1 MRQIRPGRAVILPL
15 LAALS
20 LTAACAT
27 NRDRT
32 ATTDVAM
39 PPPVSP
45 GTATGTGAAA
55 GQASQ
60 GGAGATVTPGVDT
73 TRSGAGG
80 SGSAGVALSPEAA
93 QAAARQAVIAGLQSV
108 GDRVFFETDS
118 AALSESAQTVL
129 RAQAAVLRA
138 NPLQRVMIAGNCDE
152 RGTREYNL
160 ALGARRAVA
169 IRDYLV
175 SLGVPQ
181 SQLDTVS
188 YGKERPIDDRPNSE
202 GWAINRNGH
211 TFVLAGQ

>member
-1 MRQIRPGRAVILPL
+1 MRQITHRRTATIAL
-15 LAALS
+15 LAALT

-27 NRDRT
+27 GRDRG
-32 ATTDVAM
+32 TTNDVAV
-39 PPPVSP
+39 PTTV
-45 GTATGTGAAA
+45 GTGAATGPGTGTAQPPQGGPGSGVSTGTGTA
-55 GQASQ
+55 GSGI
-60 GGAGATVTPGVDT
+60 GGAGNTTPVQ
-73 TRSGAGG
+73 
-80 SGSAGVALSPEAA
+80 SPEAA
-93 QAAARQAVIAGLQSV
+93 RAAAREAVISGLQLV
-108 GDRVFFETDS
+108 GDRIFFETDS
-118 AALSESAQTVL
+118 SALSESAQTVL

-169 IRDYLV
+169 VRDYLV

-181 SQLDTVS
+181 TQMDTVS

>member
-1 MRQIRPGRAVILPL
+1 MKQPIPARTVMLPL

-27 NRDRT
+27 NRDRGGT
-32 ATTDVAM
+32 QEVTM
-39 PPPVSP
+39 PPPV
-45 GTATGTGAAA
+45 GTGATTGTGSGG
-55 GQASQ
+55 GQPSQ
-60 GGAGATVTPGVDT
+60 TGPGGAIAAGVDT
-73 TRSGAGG
+73 PRAGAGG
-80 SGSAGVALSPEAA
+80 ASGSNAALSPEAA
-93 QAAARQAVIAGLQSV
+93 RAAARQAVIAGLQSV
-108 GDRVFFETDS
+108 GDRVFFDTDS
-118 AALSESAQTVL
+118 SALSESAQTVL

-169 IRDYLV
+169 VRDYLV